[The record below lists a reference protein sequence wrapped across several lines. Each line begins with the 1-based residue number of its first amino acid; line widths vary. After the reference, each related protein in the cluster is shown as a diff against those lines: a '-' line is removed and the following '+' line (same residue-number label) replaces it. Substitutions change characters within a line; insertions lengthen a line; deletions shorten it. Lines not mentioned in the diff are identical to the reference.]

1 MKTNFRAL
9 QVIALVASL
18 SFLAIAQVK
27 TIEPGSAAKWY
38 WSFSP
43 VSKRGIADAPVQIVS
58 LAGGRKNGGT
68 IAGIG
73 LFNKSGKTV
82 EAIKFTWVIYREE
95 SPLKTLAD
103 GETPMIG
110 VGDLAANSK
119 RKIDYPLFSIAKD
132 YPMLMKE
139 GNMEGEFA
147 TELSVKEILY
157 DDGTKW
163 ERK

>member
-1 MKTNFRAL
+1 MKISFRKL
-9 QVIALVASL
+9 LLIALVVTFSA
-18 SFLAIAQVK
+18 LAVAQVD
-27 TIEPGSAAKWY
+27 TTEQGSTGKWY

-43 VSKRGIADAPVQIVS
+43 ISKRGIADAPVQIVS

-110 VGDLAANSK
+110 VGELAANSK
-119 RKIDYPLFSIAKD
+119 RTIDYPLFSIAKN
-132 YPMLMKE
+132 YPALMKE

-147 TELSVKEILY
+147 TELIVKEILY